1 MSESERPYYAGSKPF
16 EQRVDVDS
24 ARFGLASALVRV
36 RERIDELLGPREW
49 TWIDA
54 PAEKAGACHEGDDRG
69 GIDFSRQG
77 MTWEIPREHFA
88 ELVKIVSEEVRPM
101 GFTENVDISNGGTC
115 EVNLFNVDDG
125 GYVGIVLIT
134 DSGTFSMRY
143 TTGCRPSG
151 KAGDGRDTNSGNA
164 DEAGG
169 VALS

>member
-1 MSESERPYYAGSKPF
+1 
-16 EQRVDVDS
+16 
-24 ARFGLASALVRV
+24 
-36 RERIDELLGPREW
+36 
-49 TWIDA
+49 
-54 PAEKAGACHEGDDRG
+54 
-69 GIDFSRQG
+69 
-77 MTWEIPREHFA
+77 
-88 ELVKIVSEEVRPM
+88 M
-101 GFTENVDISNGGTC
+101 GFTEDVDISSGGTR

-164 DEAGG
+164 DEAGD